1 MDLIKSTDTNYEEYE
16 NLLVE
21 RDQAHK
27 DSTSIWINYIQSF
40 GQLIAEVYEEKLKC
54 IKCKKTIAYYQTA
67 LNHGG
72 VVDPEA
78 MKEYLNQEMASYY
91 TNLKRMQK
99 ENERCENAEHSGTYE
114 VQRSKTLYRRLAK
127 LLHPDINPETAK
139 RAELMELW
147 QRIVI
152 AYGQNNLKE
161 LSELDVLVRKALKE
175 LGAGGRKAD
184 IPDIGEKIKV
194 LKKEIYEITHTVPYT
209 YRDLLMDDAVEKKKR
224 ELTEE
229 LENYR
234 KYRAELEEVIQNME
248 EGGGIRFR
256 WRMN

>member
-114 VQRSKTLYRRLAK
+114 VQRSKTLYRRLA
-127 LLHPDINPETAK
+127 
-139 RAELMELW
+139 
-147 QRIVI
+147 
-152 AYGQNNLKE
+152 
-161 LSELDVLVRKALKE
+161 S
-175 LGAGGRKAD
+175 
-184 IPDIGEKIKV
+184 
-194 LKKEIYEITHTVPYT
+194 
-209 YRDLLMDDAVEKKKR
+209 
-224 ELTEE
+224 
-229 LENYR
+229 
-234 KYRAELEEVIQNME
+234 
-248 EGGGIRFR
+248 
-256 WRMN
+256 